1 MKVAAATILSLIVAS
16 AYASPAAYSANQEV
30 STHGSTIASSANAYL
45 EKRGGGLHGD
55 YAQGATGA
63 NDSPPNDLNHAS
75 PPARGHQ
82 QHPQRSSSPELYG
95 SNQPQHPTPPRV
107 LGPYGIPQHSQ
118 QQHQVNQDA
127 SNPHKLSQNAQSA
140 EGGANAKDE
149 HDKSEDE
156 DVSFASFE
164 AEVAKF
170 EASIARFEAEDAKFD
185 YEDVDS
191 EDEDSSYEVE
201 SIKFGA
207 DVAEFQAR
215 AAKLEA
221 KDAKVKGD
229 FARFKTEAAIFKVM
243 AARFE
248 AEVAKF
254 KGKVAK
260 LEAEKRLAFGVSPS
274 DLS

>member
-1 MKVAAATILSLIVAS
+1 MKVAATTILSLIVAS

-30 STHGSTIASSANAYL
+30 NTDGSTIASSASAHL
-45 EKRGGGLHGD
+45 EKRGGGLH
-55 YAQGATGA
+55 AATP
-63 NDSPPNDLNHAS
+63 DS
-75 PPARGHQ
+75 
-82 QHPQRSSSPELYG
+82 
-95 SNQPQHPTPPRV
+95 PRV

-118 QQHQVNQDA
+118 QHYQENQDA
-127 SNPHKLSQNAQSA
+127 SNPHELSQNAQSA

-156 DVSFASFE
+156 DVSFASFD

-191 EDEDSSYEVE
+191 EDDEDSSYEVE

-229 FARFKTEAAIFKVM
+229 FARFKT
-243 AARFE
+243 
-248 AEVAKF
+248 
-254 KGKVAK
+254 
-260 LEAEKRLAFGVSPS
+260 RLLYLKSGC
-274 DLS
+274 